1 MHVALVTLCTVSGS
15 VWVSV
20 CVYTIASP
28 FTHAV
33 SSMKVLKGNV
43 KKNVWL
49 FGPTFEKIISLND
62 EKLIQSTGLMT
73 VAKALFPGYVR
84 EISGTP

>member
-1 MHVALVTLCTVSGS
+1 MVTTHQGSLDDDAYMWHLCEWECVCQ
-15 VWVSV
+15 SV
-20 CVYTIASP
+20 CIQIASP

-33 SSMKVLKGNV
+33 SSMKVFKGNV

-62 EKLIQSTGLMT
+62 KNEY
-73 VAKALFPGYVR
+73 KAQV
-84 EISGTP
+84 